1 MALAVAEAAKAVGRT
16 HPNPA
21 VGAVIVRGDRV
32 VGRGFTSP
40 PGGPHAE
47 IHALREA
54 GKKAKGATLYCT
66 LEPCAHHG
74 RTGPCTEAILAAG
87 IKRVVFA
94 TNDPNPLVN
103 GKGERWLRAQRVV
116 VTRGVLRDA
125 AEVLN
130 RPFLKFMQTGL
141 PWVTLKAAITLD
153 GKIAT
158 STGESKWISSEASRV
173 HAHQL
178 RNVVDAI
185 IVGAGTVEA
194 DDPLLTTRLPGG
206 RHALRVVLDARLTS
220 SAKKA
225 IFDTKVAPTLVIT
238 EQSSDSPPAKRLRA
252 RGVEVMKVPGSR
264 RNLEPVL
271 GVLAERGALH
281 VMVEGGA
288 GVHQEFLKQGCFD
301 ELLLFLAPTVFGHDG
316 LTWTGLLGVTSP
328 TRALRL
334 KDVKVQ
340 QVGDDVMVSA
350 VNRRT

>member
-1 MALAVAEAAKAVGRT
+1 
-16 HPNPA
+16 
-21 VGAVIVRGDRV
+21 
-32 VGRGFTSP
+32 
-40 PGGPHAE
+40 
-47 IHALREA
+47 
-54 GKKAKGATLYCT
+54 
-66 LEPCAHHG
+66 
-74 RTGPCTEAILAAG
+74 
-87 IKRVVFA
+87 
-94 TNDPNPLVN
+94 
-103 GKGERWLRAQRVV
+103 
-116 VTRGVLRDA
+116 
-125 AEVLN
+125 
-130 RPFLKFMQTGL
+130 
-141 PWVTLKAAITLD
+141 
-153 GKIAT
+153 
-158 STGESKWISSEASRV
+158 
-173 HAHQL
+173 
-178 RNVVDAI
+178 
-185 IVGAGTVEA
+185 
-194 DDPLLTTRLPGG
+194 
-206 RHALRVVLDARLTS
+206 VVLDARLTS

-288 GVHQEFLKQGCFD
+288 GVLQEFLKQGCFD

>member
-21 VGAVIVRGDRV
+21 VGAVIVRGSRV

-54 GKKAKGATLYCT
+54 GAKAKGATLYCT

-103 GKGERWLRAQRVV
+103 GKGERRLRSQRVT
-116 VTRGVLRDA
+116 VTKGVLREV
-125 AEVLN
+125 AESLN

-173 HAHQL
+173 HAHHL
-178 RNVVDAI
+178 RNEVDAI
-185 IVGAGTVEA
+185 VVGAGTVAA

-206 RHALRVVLDARLTS
+206 RNALRVVLDARLKS
-220 SAKKA
+220 SPKRA

-238 EQSSDSPPAKRLRA
+238 EQSSDSPAAKRLRA
-252 RGVEVMKVPGSR
+252 RGVDVVQVPGSR
-264 RNLEPVL
+264 RNLEPAL

-316 LTWTGLLGVTSP
+316 LTWTGLLGVTDP
-328 TRALRL
+328 KRALRL

-340 QVGDDVMVSA
+340 QVGDDVMLTA